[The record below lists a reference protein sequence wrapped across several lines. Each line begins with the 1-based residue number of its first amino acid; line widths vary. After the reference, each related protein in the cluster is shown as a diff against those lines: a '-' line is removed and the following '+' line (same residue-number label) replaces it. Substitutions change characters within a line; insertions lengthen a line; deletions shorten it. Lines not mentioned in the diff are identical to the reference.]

1 LFEHGV
7 GIHDPMAFL
16 EEITRHRL
24 LHGLLPMELV
34 VSQEQL
40 DALLA
45 AYTAWLA
52 ITRPGDVTQLGN
64 KQEGYITLPVSRLQ
78 DRY

>member
-1 LFEHGV
+1 
-7 GIHDPMAFL
+7 MAFL

-24 LHGLLPMELV
+24 LHGVIPIEQLPT
-34 VSQEQL
+34 QEQL

-52 ITRPGDVTQLGN
+52 IKKPDEVTQLGN
-64 KQEGYITLPVSRLQ
+64 KQEGFITLPAGTLLEQYLVI
-78 DRY
+78 

>member
-1 LFEHGV
+1 
-7 GIHDPMAFL
+7 MAFL

-34 VSQEQL
+34 LSQDEL

-52 ITRPGDVTQLGN
+52 AVRPDDVIRLGN
-64 KQEGYITLPVSRLQ
+64 RQEGFITLPVNQLQ
-78 DRY
+78 DTY